1 MKRWIIPAIYSTAL
15 ILAFAYRHEI
25 MDWLGENPPLYL
37 MILLAALLALFP
49 VAPYKAP
56 LSVDPARAL
65 TAHHTANGRQYLCRR
80 RIHSILDVHNRF
92 SHR

>member
-1 MKRWIIPAIYSTAL
+1 
-15 ILAFAYRHEI
+15 
-25 MDWLGENPPLYL
+25 

>member
-37 MILLAALLALFP
+37 MILLALCLISRCAH
-49 VAPYKAP
+49 KAP